1 MKWFAPNISP
11 TGRIVRALSEMW
23 IALLILLI
31 TAALVLTGCNAT
43 RAGYESAH
51 CQVVRPS
58 GKFQVRDY
66 PALTV
71 VETRMAPVRNGL
83 DGTLS
88 HLFGFIN
95 GSNDA

>member
-1 MKWFAPNISP
+1 MKWFAPNISR
-11 TGRIVRALSEMW
+11 TGRIVRALSEMR

-31 TAALVLTGCNAT
+31 TAALVLTGCKAT

-51 CQVVRPS
+51 CQVVGSS

-71 VETRMAPVRNGL
+71 VETPMAPGRNWV
-83 DGTLS
+83 DGTFNR
-88 HLFGFIN
+88 LFGFIN